1 MNNVC
6 FISFDWFFFVFG
18 MKVLL
23 VKGLLIVN
31 ILCRNF
37 LWYCDICFV
46 FFCYLVLFLYGG
58 FDSKWEEN

>member
-6 FISFDWFFFVFG
+6 FISFDWFFFIFG

-23 VKGLLIVN
+23 VKGLLIFNVEIVYGIV
-31 ILCRNF
+31 ILIF
-37 LWYCDICFV
+37 CFV